1 MRVQEDVGW
10 DKKKFPEPNLHV
22 YVKDNT
28 QIMVYSMRRSPRK
41 KGSEKHQKKTRE
53 IITEGGELC
62 S

>member
-22 YVKDNT
+22 YGKDET

-41 KGSEKHQKKTRE
+41 RGSEKYQKKTRE
-53 IITEGGELC
+53 IIIEGEELC